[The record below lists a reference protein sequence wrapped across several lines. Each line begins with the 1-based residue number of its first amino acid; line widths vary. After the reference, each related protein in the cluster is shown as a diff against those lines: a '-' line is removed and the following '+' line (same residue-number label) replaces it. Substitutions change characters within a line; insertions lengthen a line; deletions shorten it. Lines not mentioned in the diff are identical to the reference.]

1 VKVTRFDPARDL
13 VIVTGRVWGPRADRR
28 VSLALDTAATQT
40 HIIPEILDDL
50 GYSARDGDQVTV
62 VRSAIGEERGYMLR
76 VSRFAAL
83 GFTCPDFR
91 IHAHD
96 LPEGYGIDGLL
107 GLSFLRQ
114 FNVELRMAEGRI
126 VVERHAA

>member
-1 VKVTRFDPARDL
+1 VKVTFFDTTRDL
-13 VIVTGRVWGPRADRR
+13 IIVTGRVWGPRGDKR

-40 HIIPEILDDL
+40 HIVPDILDDL

-76 VSRFAAL
+76 VLRFAAL
-83 GFTCPDFR
+83 GFACPDFR

-107 GLSFLRQ
+107 GLSFLRP
-114 FNVELRMAEGRI
+114 FNIELRMGEGRI
-126 VVERHAA
+126 LVERSP